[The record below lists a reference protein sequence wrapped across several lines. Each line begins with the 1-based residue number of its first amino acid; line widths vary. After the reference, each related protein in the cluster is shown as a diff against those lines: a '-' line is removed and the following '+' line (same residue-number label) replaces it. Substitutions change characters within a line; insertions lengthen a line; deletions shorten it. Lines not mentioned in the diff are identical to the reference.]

1 MWLSAGFV
9 GSRNAPGRQAETLF
23 HSSQIVL
30 DNSSIE
36 GVVIIECNM
45 RPISTCQYDY
55 KTCGSYMKTLLLLC
69 FSWMLMIRIAAAAEY
84 VIDFG
89 VVTDLERVRPL
100 IDLCTDFG
108 SLERNRSL
116 LENRR

>member
-1 MWLSAGFV
+1 
-9 GSRNAPGRQAETLF
+9 
-23 HSSQIVL
+23 
-30 DNSSIE
+30 
-36 GVVIIECNM
+36 
-45 RPISTCQYDY
+45 
-55 KTCGSYMKTLLLLC
+55 MKTLLLLC

-100 IDLCTDFG
+100 IDLSTDFG

-116 LENRR
+116 LETVGDLESIRGFLDRTGFARFTGCPKIPTFPGVKPIR

>member
-55 KTCGSYMKTLLLLC
+55 KTCGSYMKKLLLLC
-69 FSWMLMIRIAAAAEY
+69 FSWMLMMRTQAAPEF
-84 VIDFG
+84 VFRF
-89 VVTDLERVRPL
+89 VVVPCFDSFRPL
-100 IDLCTDFG
+100 FDI
-108 SLERNRSL
+108 
-116 LENRR
+116 